1 MGEKY
6 LLEMRGISK
15 RFGGVQALNNVNFF
29 LREGTVH
36 ALMGENGAGKSTLM
50 KILLGLYQPDEGK
63 IIYQGK
69 EVILR
74 DPQNALDMGFAMV
87 SQELTQMEEMTV
99 ADNIFMGRFPGKIV
113 VNRKEINERTKK
125 LFADLG
131 IKEILPTEKIKTLSQ
146 AKKQLVEIAKA
157 VSYNAKIIVMD
168 EPTSALMDKEVEILF
183 RIINDL
189 RNRGKA
195 IIYISHKMEEIFRI
209 SNDITV
215 LRDGTF
221 IGCKSAGEL
230 NNDTLVK
237 MMVGRELKDLFVRN
251 RKQVGDVALEVKN
264 LSAEGVFENVSFKVR
279 HGEVVGFA
287 GLMGAGRSEVME
299 TIFGIRKKTN
309 GSVYLNGKEVQI
321 KNPKDAVCK
330 KIAFV
335 TEDRKGTGLFLNMPI
350 FFNSSISYL
359 DLLTQHATIPRKK
372 EIVDV
377 KEISDRLKLKRG
389 SIKNKAS
396 SLSGGNQQ
404 KVVLAKW
411 LLTQPDVLILDEPT
425 RGIDVGAKKEI
436 YALIDEI
443 VAEGKA
449 VIVISSEMPEVIGV
463 SDRILVMHE
472 GKMKGEINNN
482 EAQKATQ
489 EQIMSLMT
497 D

>member
-1 MGEKY
+1 MSESY
-6 LLEMRGISK
+6 LLEMRGITK
-15 RFGGVQALNNVNFF
+15 RFGGVHALEKVNFF
-29 LREGTVH
+29 LQQGTVH

-50 KILLGLYQPDEGK
+50 KILLGLYQADEGE
-63 IIYQGK
+63 IIFQGNSI
-69 EVILR
+69 ILR
-74 DPQNALDMGFAMV
+74 NPQDALNMGFAMV

-99 ADNIFMGRFPGKIV
+99 ADNIFMGRFPGTLAV
-113 VNRKEINERTKK
+113 DRKEIYRKTNK
-125 LFADLG
+125 LFEDLG
-131 IKEILPTEKIKTLSQ
+131 INGISPNVKIKTLSQ

-157 VSYNAKIIVMD
+157 VSYDAQVIVMD
-168 EPTSALMDKEVEILF
+168 EPTSALMDKEVEVLF

-189 RNRGKA
+189 KKKRKA

-209 SNDITV
+209 SDEITV

-221 IGCKSAGEL
+221 IDSKPASQL
-230 NNDTLVK
+230 DKDTLVK
-237 MMVGRELKDLFVRN
+237 MMVGRELKDLYVKN
-251 RKQVGDVALEVKN
+251 RKPAGDVVLEVKN
-264 LSAEGVFENVSFKVR
+264 LSAPGVFENVSFSVR
-279 HGEVVGFA
+279 CGEVVGFV
-287 GLMGAGRSEVME
+287 GLMGAGRSEIME
-299 TIFGIRKKTN
+299 TIFGIRKKSA
-309 GSVYLNGKEVQI
+309 GSVYLNGEELHI
-321 KNPKDAVCK
+321 KTPKDAIRK

-350 FFNSSISYL
+350 LFNSSISYL
-359 DLLTQHATIPRKK
+359 DMLTRHFTVPKRK
-372 EIVDV
+372 EAAEVD
-377 KEISDRLKLKRG
+377 KISDRLNLKRG
-389 SIKNKAS
+389 SIRHKAS

-411 LLTQPDVLILDEPT
+411 MLTQPDLLILDEPT

-436 YALIDEI
+436 YSLIDEI

-472 GKMKGEINNN
+472 GVLKGEINNN
-482 EAQKATQ
+482 GADQATQ

>member
-168 EPTSALMDKEVEILF
+168 
-183 RIINDL
+183 
-189 RNRGKA
+189 
-195 IIYISHKMEEIFRI
+195 
-209 SNDITV
+209 
-215 LRDGTF
+215 
-221 IGCKSAGEL
+221 
-230 NNDTLVK
+230 VK
-237 MMVGRELKDLFVRN
+237 
-251 RKQVGDVALEVKN
+251 
-264 LSAEGVFENVSFKVR
+264 
-279 HGEVVGFA
+279 
-287 GLMGAGRSEVME
+287 
-299 TIFGIRKKTN
+299 
-309 GSVYLNGKEVQI
+309 
-321 KNPKDAVCK
+321 
-330 KIAFV
+330 
-335 TEDRKGTGLFLNMPI
+335 
-350 FFNSSISYL
+350 
-359 DLLTQHATIPRKK
+359 
-372 EIVDV
+372 
-377 KEISDRLKLKRG
+377 
-389 SIKNKAS
+389 
-396 SLSGGNQQ
+396 
-404 KVVLAKW
+404 
-411 LLTQPDVLILDEPT
+411 
-425 RGIDVGAKKEI
+425 
-436 YALIDEI
+436 
-443 VAEGKA
+443 
-449 VIVISSEMPEVIGV
+449 
-463 SDRILVMHE
+463 
-472 GKMKGEINNN
+472 
-482 EAQKATQ
+482 
-489 EQIMSLMT
+489 
-497 D
+497 

>member
-309 GSVYLNGKEVQI
+309 GSVYLNGKEIQI
-321 KNPKDAVCK
+321 KNTKDAVCK